1 MDMFSTGFDTAR
13 VDLQLGRKSLEFEI
27 TRNHTIISN
36 RDLLNTGCGSCSNQI
51 CFDFSVDEILQQ
63 ALKMLN

>member
-13 VDLQLGRKSLEFEI
+13 VVLQLGRKSLGFEI

-36 RDLLNTGCGSCSNQI
+36 RDLLNTGCGSC
-51 CFDFSVDEILQQ
+51 
-63 ALKMLN
+63 